1 MNMGGGAS
9 GSSSPIARA
18 AGAASIHCDPA
29 RPQIGRSG
37 SMGASASDP
46 RVRAMSG
53 GDMEVA
59 ALFGKMFA
67 TLRRWLEVFAEMLP
81 NILVAALVLIVFGYG
96 SRWVGRLV
104 RKVLDQVT
112 AHHAL
117 SDLLGTIARV
127 LTVITGLIIALGLL
141 QLDKTVT
148 SLLAGVGVIGLA
160 LGFAFQDIAANFMSG
175 FIMAIKR
182 PFEVGDLV
190 EVGGQSGI
198 VQRLELRA
206 TLLTTLQGLSVIIPN
221 KDIFQHPIINYTRTG
236 DRRLDLTVGVAYH
249 TSLAQA
255 REVAIQAV
263 RDVPGR
269 NPEREPEAFFTDFGD
284 MAIRLTVHLWLTE
297 ADDISYLTARSR
309 AIEAIKA
316 AFDVHAIAMPFTL
329 PTLDVGASARPLA
342 PAAAKLR

>member
-1 MNMGGGAS
+1 
-9 GSSSPIARA
+9 
-18 AGAASIHCDPA
+18 
-29 RPQIGRSG
+29 
-37 SMGASASDP
+37 
-46 RVRAMSG
+46 
-53 GDMEVA
+53 MEVA
-59 ALFGKMFA
+59 ALFEKMFV
-67 TLRRWLEVFAEMLP
+67 TLRRWLETFVEMLP
-81 NILVAALVLIVFGYG
+81 NILVAVLVLILFGYG
-96 SRWVGRLV
+96 SRWIGRLV
-104 RKVLDQVT
+104 RKVLGQVIT
-112 AHHAL
+112 HHAL

-190 EVGGQSGI
+190 EVGGQNGI

-255 REVAIQAV
+255 REVALAAV
-263 RDVPGR
+263 HDVPGR
-269 NPEREPEAFFTDFGD
+269 NPEREPAVFFTDFGD

-316 AFDVHAIAMPFTL
+316 AFDAHGIAVPFTL
-329 PTLDVGASARPLA
+329 PTLDIGATPGPK
-342 PAAAKLR
+342 PAGER